1 MNAYIPLETALE
13 ILAMAYTVSVMA
25 LLTASVAGMAV
36 IEALEASTIQ

>member
-13 ILAMAYTVSVMA
+13 ILAMTHIISVMVP
-25 LLTASVAGMAV
+25 LTASVAGMAV